1 MSHAARTRCGSCLGR
16 PMLPVAPSRRAR
28 FAILSAAL
36 NVLAGIPMSSASFD
50 PRDMSLGKHWPAAK
64 SCSSNTKAPGKSRFD
79 VKLTDPSGRI
89 LTLTRSSDFNYLV
102 QRLFGA
108 FSSGDSAGSDRSDG
122 IEMTDKFNR

>member
-1 MSHAARTRCGSCLGR
+1 VWLVSRQPNAPGGAEPPRTFRYPLGGAQRLGR
-16 PMLPVAPSRRAR
+16 NSDEQRFVRSEGHVSRQT
-28 FAILSAAL
+28 
-36 NVLAGIPMSSASFD
+36 LADGEVVQ
-50 PRDMSLGKHWPAAK
+50 LEY
-64 SCSSNTKAPGKSRFD
+64 TKAPGKSRFD

-89 LTLTRSSDFNYLV
+89 LTLTRSSDFKYLV